1 MAVSTASYIAQRSK
15 EDVQA
20 VVEEAQHLLRLTSNG
35 IEYRLKESGKLPI
48 IAIIGPGLDC
58 QTNPDCNVSLAV
70 LCEIGLRHATPYAK
84 SQFGYRRDCLPFFK
98 PIYLRERKKLFCL
111 SKPQYLEVAPQLFR
125 LMQRLTNEQVGARR
139 SGGPSD
145 PFYRTNTE
153 LYVRRACGEIRDQTW
168 KKPFVRG
175 IRFHIDL
182 RDELLVSDLCR
193 VALTYD
199 LQGIHERVGLR
210 KFIRRC
216 LDGYSR
222 RHSFRR
228 FSQLKYAAVAF
239 EAIHRPSLARHQL
252 VHVLEGLRKYPHFE
266 HLAQAADYGGEWTP
280 VHLHAKQGL
289 AGLKYRLNAVT
300 EMTPRRKQ
308 DPGLYQF
315 QAQVVALNGHLDIEC
330 RPNQEAWDL
339 LEAPVPDPDPTN
351 ELWLEFALESDGLEF
366 DECPF

>member
-1 MAVSTASYIAQRSK
+1 MAVSTASYIAKRS
-15 EDVQA
+15 EQDVQA
-20 VVEEAQHLLRLTSNG
+20 VVREAQHLLRLTSIG
-35 IEYRLKESGKLPI
+35 IEYRFNEFGKLPI
-48 IAIIGPGLDC
+48 IAIIGPGQCCQVNSDC
-58 QTNPDCNVSLAV
+58 TVPEAV

-84 SQFGYRRDCLPFFK
+84 SQFGRRRGCLPFLK
-98 PIYLRERKKLFCL
+98 PVYLQQRKKLFCL
-111 SKPQYLEVAPQLFR
+111 SESQYLEVAPQAFR

-145 PFYRTNTE
+145 PFYRANTE

-182 RDELLVSDLCR
+182 RDELLVADLCR

-199 LQGIHERVGLR
+199 QQGIHERVGLR

-222 RHSFRR
+222 RHSFSR
-228 FSQLKYAAVAF
+228 FSRLKYAAVAF

-266 HLAQAADYGGEWTP
+266 HLAQAAGYGGEWTP
-280 VHLHAKQGL
+280 VHVHAKQGL
-289 AGLKYRLNAVT
+289 AGLKHRLQAVI
-300 EMTPRRKQ
+300 EMTPQRKQ
-308 DPGLYQF
+308 DSGLYQF
-315 QAQVVALNGHLDIEC
+315 QAQVVVLNGHLDIEC

-339 LEAPVPDPDPTN
+339 LEVPVPNPDLVD
-351 ELWLEFALESDGLEF
+351 ELWLEFALELEELEF